1 MVINSHFLAQVQRGM
16 SRLEEKT
23 LVQAYVAWLGFYN
36 TFCRNLGWS
45 KADLVQQANFY
56 ATECL
61 GMSEPPALLRRTVGM
76 MGLKGVPG
84 LRIE

>member
-1 MVINSHFLAQVQRGM
+1 MQVQRGM
-16 SRLEEKT
+16 ASVEEKS

-36 TFCRNLGWS
+36 SLCKNLGWS

-61 GMSEPPALLRRTVGM
+61 GLPQPPALMKRTVGM

-84 LRIE
+84 IRLE